1 MNSPPADPVGPPP
14 AAPYSEWWTPYA
26 NRSRPPRADEA
37 GAAPGGP
44 AVAPTWVLDFSALD
58 RAFSTHGGGPVS
70 VEFRT
75 EDPSGGVTAPAR
87 EIHAALTES
96 MRNNPGRWP

>member
-1 MNSPPADPVGPPP
+1 
-14 AAPYSEWWTPYA
+14 
-26 NRSRPPRADEA
+26 
-37 GAAPGGP
+37 
-44 AVAPTWVLDFSALD
+44 VLDFSALD
-58 RAFSTHGGGPVS
+58 RAFSTHDGGPVS

-87 EIHAALTES
+87 EIHAALAEY

>member
-26 NRSRPPRADEA
+26 NRSRPPRAVEA
-37 GAAPGGP
+37 GAAPGEP
-44 AVAPTWVLDFSALD
+44 AVAPAWRLDLSALD
-58 RAFSTHGGGPVS
+58 LSAFDRGPVS

-87 EIHAALTES
+87 EIHAALTEY